1 MDYGSLMPGHT
12 YLKPGLIKKKLGDI
26 GQTAFASIQQDPS
39 FPKPFRLSP
48 GVLVWDVAEIDSYV
62 ESRRQGETDTQE
74 AK

>member
-12 YLKPGLIKKKLGDI
+12 YLKPGLVKKKLGDI

-39 FPKPFRLSP
+39 FPKFFQLSP
-48 GVLVWDVAEIDSYV
+48 GVRVWDVAEIDKYV
-62 ESRRQGETDTQE
+62 ESRRQGQTEIQE